1 MERQGKELSGK
12 VSIAFRRSA
21 LRLNR
26 AGDLKTGKTFKQ
38 AAEKFLEE
46 YEVITAGERNPQLGF
61 PRKNGHR
68 IYVIHYLVCLIFEV
82 KRALII

>member
-1 MERQGKELSGK
+1 MNTANKLPNTRNMLF
-12 VSIAFRRSA
+12 VSHA
-21 LRLNR
+21 
-26 AGDLKTGKTFKQ
+26 
-38 AAEKFLEE
+38 
-46 YEVITAGERNPQLGF
+46 NPVGF